1 MLESVCRDD
10 VQMNVGN
17 LESRDDEGRTLATE
31 CSNLGIADPVGE
43 MEQVG
48 RLLDGQV
55 RPTINLL
62 AGDDED
68 VTLVDRIDRHD
79 RHGRVVAMDEG
90 SWQLSCDD
98 PCEDARHDATLVVV
112 TGAPSRIA
120 TVPNFLTAV
129 RLATLPFY
137 LFLLFSWD
145 DRPLAA
151 LLLGFLGITDW
162 VDGWVARHFD
172 QRSDFGAVFDPV
184 VDRLLFLV
192 GTGAAMIDGALPIWF
207 AVAVLARE
215 FLVGATM
222 TLATALGMERFPVST
237 LGKRYTFLLMVSI
250 PLLILSASEHPTAE
264 LALAFGWLCAVPG
277 LVLSWV
283 TAAMYVPRIRA
294 GLRAGRTKRALR

>member
-1 MLESVCRDD
+1 MFEPVCGNH
-10 VQMNVGN
+10 VQVHVGDF
-17 LESRDDEGRTLATE
+17 ESRDDQRGPLAPECRDLGVADAMGEVKQMGR
-31 CSNLGIADPVGE
+31 
-43 MEQVG
+43 
-48 RLLDGQV
+48 
-55 RPTINLL
+55 
-62 AGDDED
+62 
-68 VTLVDRIDRHD
+68 LVDRKVGPPVDFLARNDQHVADVDRVDRHD
-79 RHGRVVAMDEG
+79 CHRHVVTMNEG
-90 SWQLSCDD
+90 PRQFSCDD
-98 PCEDARHDATLVVV
+98 PCEHARHDATLVVV
-112 TGAPSRIA
+112 TAAPSRIA
-120 TVPNFLTAV
+120 TVPNLLTAL
-129 RLATLPFY
+129 RLATLPLY
-137 LFLLFSWD
+137 LVLLFSWD

-192 GTGAAMIDGALPIWF
+192 GTGAALIDGALPIWF

-222 TLATALGMERFPVST
+222 TLATGLGMERFPVST

-250 PLLILSASEHPTAE
+250 PLLILSASDHPTAGF
-264 LALAFGWLCAVPG
+264 ALVFGWFCAVPG

-294 GLRAGRTKRALR
+294 GLRAGRAKRALR